1 MEALRSFG
9 RKLLGLNRDNKVE
22 IVKEVPS
29 SRKRQL
35 EEEEVTKDSLNQPAK
50 RRRMSSTEDQRERSS
65 QPADTSVTS
74 PVQAI
79 FSKVKSWFSVKSR
92 PEMVECPPAVT
103 PVADTIQAA
112 PPTLYSSR
120 LDTDEVELL
129 KVVNPK
135 LEQVETSKLEQ
146 VENSEQSLPS
156 SDESPMS
163 QPADTLATF
172 TGFKSSETRKDSST
186 TSGHS
191 IRTGY
196 DRERKADLL
205 SPQNIRKRLQAGFR
219 STYDKFYH
227 EKDIVKRVSMGSIK
241 KPKQNAFEYSA
252 ALADK
257 SRYKAL
263 LERHT
268 GNSMFKYNA
277 WTNRSSILFD
287 TKSSSPSRGKGAV
300 PLSGAACVDDVDTA
314 KMVTST
320 VMKPRLTSTT
330 IKTDKTSDIKPEVE
344 ASPVLIRDRVEKSLP
359 PSVSSTTK
367 HRSSHS
373 LMSPPTPQ
381 DRNRA
386 FANISDLPWP
396 ANSLEQKLA
405 CEEVYSPEFIPK
417 LWNKYG
423 AVAREREKQ
432 IQREEDKK
440 RKCEQETEEL
450 FKSIDKRLES
460 HLKITQVAL
469 PEEDI
474 EEGGDDPEQPTE
486 LPDLTQEMKEVIRR
500 AERSRGEVLVDA
512 HKIQI
517 TVKDINTLKGLQ
529 WLNDE
534 VINFYMQMIVTR
546 SGQGKLP
553 KVYACTT
560 FFYPKLK
567 DGGHAS
573 VKRWTKK
580 VDIFEHAI
588 VLVPVHLGMHWCLAT
603 IDMQR
608 KAIMY
613 YDSMG
618 GRNKGCLEAL
628 AKYVEDEHLA
638 KKGAPLDMTS
648 WKKECAKDI
657 PQQMNGSDCGMFT
670 CKFAE
675 YISRRARFTFSQKNM
690 PYFRQRMIYEIV
702 KNQLLHP

>member
-1 MEALRSFG
+1 MEVIRSFG
-9 RKLLGLNRDNKVE
+9 RKFFGSNREKKVE
-22 IVKEVPS
+22 IVKEEPP

-35 EEEEVTKDSLNQPAK
+35 EEEITKDSLNNPAK
-50 RRRMSSTEDQRERSS
+50 RRKMSNTVVDAEGNSAKS
-65 QPADTSVTS
+65 ADTSATS

-79 FSKVKSWFSVKSR
+79 FSRVKSWFSIKSR
-92 PEMVECPPAVT
+92 PEMVECPPKVT

-112 PPTLYSSR
+112 PPTLYASSKF
-120 LDTDEVELL
+120 DTDEVELL

-135 LEQVETSKLEQ
+135 LEQAI
-146 VENSEQSLPS
+146 S
-156 SDESPMS
+156 SNQPESSSGESSMP
-163 QPADTLATF
+163 PAANTLAAF
-172 TGFKSSETRKDSST
+172 AGFKATETRNDSST
-186 TSGHS
+186 SSPIKQGHN
-191 IRTGY
+191 IRTQY
-196 DRERKADLL
+196 DMTRKTELL
-205 SPQNIRKRLQAGFR
+205 SPQSIRKRLQSGFR

-227 EKDIVKRVSMGSIK
+227 EKDIVKRVCVGSIK

-268 GNSMFKYNA
+268 GNTMFKYNA
-277 WTNRSSILFD
+277 WTNRTSILFD
-287 TKSSSPSRGKGAV
+287 TKSSLISRKGAV

-314 KMVTST
+314 KIVTST
-320 VMKPRLTSTT
+320 VIKPRLTSTT
-330 IKTDKTSDIKPEVE
+330 IKSDKPSDVKPEVE
-344 ASPVLIRDRVEKSLP
+344 ASPVLVRDKEEKSLTTSTSKQR
-359 PSVSSTTK
+359 SVAISS
-367 HRSSHS
+367 
-373 LMSPPTPQ
+373 SPTLLDP
-381 DRNRA
+381 NRVL
-386 FANISDLPWP
+386 ANISNLPWP
-396 ANSLEQKLA
+396 ANSLEQELV

-423 AVAREREKQ
+423 PVAREREKQ
-432 IQREEDKK
+432 IQREEEKK
-440 RKCEQETEEL
+440 RRCEQETEEL

-469 PEEDI
+469 PEEDG
-474 EEGGDDPEQPTE
+474 EEGGDDLDQPTE
-486 LPDLTQEMKEVIRR
+486 LPELTQEMKEVIRR

-580 VDIFEHAI
+580 VDIFDHAI
-588 VLVPVHLGMHWCLAT
+588 ILVPVHLGMHWCLAT

-608 KAIMY
+608 KAVVY

-618 GRNKGCLEAL
+618 GRNKACLQAL
-628 AKYVEDEHLA
+628 AEYVKNEHLA
-638 KKGAPLDMTS
+638 KKGTSLDMTS
-648 WKKECAKDI
+648 WKLECAQDI

-675 YISRRARFTFSQKNM
+675 YISRRARFTFSQRNM

>member
-1 MEALRSFG
+1 MEALRNIG
-9 RKLLGLNRDNKVE
+9 RKLFGFNRDNKVDKVE
-22 IVKEVPS
+22 EVPS

-35 EEEEVTKDSLNQPAK
+35 DEEEITKDSLNQPAK
-50 RRRMSSTEDQRERSS
+50 RRRMSSTGDPRESSS

-79 FSKVKSWFSVKSR
+79 FSKVKSWFSAKSR
-92 PEMVECPPAVT
+92 AEMAEYPSAVT

-135 LEQVETSKLEQ
+135 LEHVG
-146 VENSEQSLPS
+146 NSNQSIPS
-156 SDESPMS
+156 SDESPLS
-163 QPADTLATF
+163 QAADALAAFAGF
-172 TGFKSSETRKDSST
+172 TSVDSRKDSST
-186 TSGHS
+186 SPPNMEGHS
-191 IRTGY
+191 IRTCY
-196 DRERKADLL
+196 DRERKRELL
-205 SPQNIRKRLQAGFR
+205 SPQNIRKRLQSGFR

-227 EKDIVKRVSMGSIK
+227 EKDIVKRSCLGSIK

-277 WTNRSSILFD
+277 WTNKSSILFD

-300 PLSGAACVDDVDTA
+300 TLSGAARVDDVDTV
-314 KMVTST
+314 KMLTST
-320 VMKPRLTSTT
+320 VMKPRLSSTI
-330 IKTDKTSDIKPEVE
+330 IKTDKPSEVKPEVE
-344 ASPVLIRDRVEKSLP
+344 ASPVLVRDKMEKNLP
-359 PSVSSTTK
+359 ISASSTAK
-367 HRSSHS
+367 HRIHAM
-373 LMSPPTPQ
+373 MSPPTPL
-381 DRNRA
+381 DRNRVVA
-386 FANISDLPWP
+386 DISDLPSL

-432 IQREEDKK
+432 IQREEEKK

-469 PEEDI
+469 PEEVD
-474 EEGGDDPEQPTE
+474 EEGGDDLDQPTE
-486 LPDLTQEMKEVIRR
+486 LPPLTQEMKEVIRR

-546 SGQGKLP
+546 SGQGNLP

-580 VDIFEHAI
+580 VDIFDHAI
-588 VLVPVHLGMHWCLAT
+588 ILVPVHLGMHWCLAT

-608 KAIMY
+608 KVIMY

-618 GRNKGCLEAL
+618 GRNKGCLQAL
-628 AKYVEDEHLA
+628 AKYVEDEHMA
-638 KKGAPLDMTS
+638 KKGSPLDMTT
-648 WKKECAKDI
+648 WKQEFAKDI

-690 PYFRQRMIYEIV
+690 PYFRQRMIFEIV

>member
-1 MEALRSFG
+1 MEALRNIG
-9 RKLLGLNRDNKVE
+9 RKLFGFNRDNKVDKVE
-22 IVKEVPS
+22 EVPS

-35 EEEEVTKDSLNQPAK
+35 DEEEITKDSLNQPAK
-50 RRRMSSTEDQRERSS
+50 RRRMSSTGDPRESSS

-79 FSKVKSWFSVKSR
+79 FSKVKSWFSAKSR
-92 PEMVECPPAVT
+92 AEMAEYPSAVT

-135 LEQVETSKLEQ
+135 LEHVG
-146 VENSEQSLPS
+146 NSNQSMPIPS
-156 SDESPMS
+156 SDESPLS
-163 QPADTLATF
+163 QAADTLAAFAGF
-172 TGFKSSETRKDSST
+172 TSVDSRKDSST
-186 TSGHS
+186 SPPIKEGHS
-191 IRTGY
+191 IRTCY
-196 DRERKADLL
+196 DRERKRELL
-205 SPQNIRKRLQAGFR
+205 SPQNIRKRLQSGFR

-227 EKDIVKRVSMGSIK
+227 EKDIVKRSCLGSIK

-277 WTNRSSILFD
+277 WTNKSSILFD

-300 PLSGAACVDDVDTA
+300 TLSGAARVDDVDTV
-314 KMVTST
+314 KMLTST
-320 VMKPRLTSTT
+320 VMKPRLTSTI
-330 IKTDKTSDIKPEVE
+330 IKTDKPSEVKPEVE
-344 ASPVLIRDRVEKSLP
+344 ASPVLVRDKMEKNLP
-359 PSVSSTTK
+359 TLASSTGK
-367 HRSSHS
+367 HRIHAM
-373 LMSPPTPQ
+373 MSPPTPL
-381 DRNRA
+381 DRNRV
-386 FANISDLPWP
+386 FADISDLPSL

-432 IQREEDKK
+432 IQREEEKK

-469 PEEDI
+469 PEEVN
-474 EEGGDDPEQPTE
+474 EEGGDDLDQPTE
-486 LPDLTQEMKEVIRR
+486 LPPLTQEMKEVIRR

-546 SGQGKLP
+546 SGQGNLP

-580 VDIFEHAI
+580 VDIFDHAI
-588 VLVPVHLGMHWCLAT
+588 ILVPVHLGMHWCLAI

-608 KAIMY
+608 KVIMY

-618 GRNKGCLEAL
+618 GRNKGCLQAL
-628 AKYVEDEHLA
+628 AKYVEDEHMA
-638 KKGAPLDMTS
+638 KKGSPLDMTT
-648 WKKECAKDI
+648 WKQEFAKDI

-675 YISRRARFTFSQKNM
+675 YISRRARFTFTQNNM
-690 PYFRQRMIYEIV
+690 PYFRQRMIFEIV

>member
-135 LEQVETSKLEQ
+135 LEQVDNSK
-146 VENSEQSLPS
+146 QSIPS
-156 SDESPMS
+156 SPLS
-163 QPADTLATF
+163 QRADTLAAF
-172 TGFKSSETRKDSST
+172 AGFKSVESRKDSST
-186 TSGHS
+186 TSPSKAGHS

-205 SPQNIRKRLQAGFR
+205 SPQNIRKRLQSGFR

-227 EKDIVKRVSMGSIK
+227 EKDIIKRVSLGSIK
-241 KPKQNAFEYSA
+241 EPKQNAFEYSA

-344 ASPVLIRDRVEKSLP
+344 ASPVLIRDKVEKSLP
-359 PSVSSTTK
+359 PSVSSTAK

-373 LMSPPTPQ
+373 LMSPPTPL
-381 DRNRA
+381 DRNRV